1 MRITMKKIVT
11 TIIPLVLITLLAL
24 PGWAQQ
30 RAGKVMA
37 KRAYDRDYNLNT
49 VETIEGEVVDITY
62 NPSKKNSTMMGV
74 HMLVKTSTETVP
86 VHLGP
91 TWYMEQQESIK
102 KGDKLA
108 ITGSR
113 ITFNGAPALVA
124 AIVIRNQMTLHLR
137 DRNGYP
143 AWRGWRRGNRL
154 NR

>member
-1 MRITMKKIVT
+1 MKKIFAST
-11 TIIPLVLITLLAL
+11 IPLVLFTLSVL

-30 RAGKVMA
+30 RPGRGIA
-37 KRAYDRDYNLNT
+37 KQAYDRDYNPNT

-62 NPSKKNSTMMGV
+62 NPSKKNAAMMGV
-74 HMLVKTSTETVP
+74 HMLVKTTTETVP

-91 TWYMEQQESIK
+91 TWYMEQQEFIK
-102 KGDKLA
+102 KGDKLTV
-108 ITGSR
+108 TGSR

-143 AWRGWRRGNRL
+143 AWRGWRRGKRL
-154 NR
+154 NW